1 MPVDHKFLQHNFGQG
16 FETHNAILDTT
27 PYKPEI
33 LILGTFNPNTD
44 EDANVADFFY
54 GRNWFWTAFFNILEH
69 NNIHYSKQ
77 RKFYSPFSPTL
88 EEIFR
93 FCIKFKL
100 TFADL
105 IGQALHQGNIQFE
118 INGNIALVE
127 GEEYDL
133 INDGDLA
140 DLNLNNQINWT
151 TNEIIKFLVN
161 APSIHSIYLT
171 RKPANPYLLNWQQIV
186 NYDYGRRINFLKI
199 FTPSGQGLRG
209 RPRMNHL
216 IKHWLFNDH
225 LDYDRLDRNWLIQS
239 TNIFL

>member
-118 INGNIALVE
+118 I
-127 GEEYDL
+127 
-133 INDGDLA
+133 
-140 DLNLNNQINWT
+140 
-151 TNEIIKFLVN
+151 VN

-239 TNIFL
+239 GVNTNIFL